1 MTLTHIADRNRANA
15 AKSTGPKTRA
25 GKAASAQNARRHGAT
40 GMPDASCVS
49 LWLAVIIGRPE
60 ISHKDLMPSG
70 ESGQLALNL
79 AIAEARLSAAEGALA
94 ASAGEDKQE
103 GDDVHGLFK
112 TALDAAF
119 DTAIHI
125 SERKLIMDDIT
136 QLARLRLSQAKEHV
150 RRQRLLARYAREA
163 RSARSRAIAAW
174 SAHISQGRNNPLRAD
189 QHDLPK

>member
-1 MTLTHIADRNRANA
+1 MTLPNIADRNRANA
-15 AKSTGPKTRA
+15 ARSTGPKTRA

-40 GMPDASCVS
+40 GAPDPSSVL
-49 LWLAVIIGRPE
+49 LWLAVIIGRPQ
-60 ISHKDLMPSG
+60 ITYKDLLPAG

-103 GDDVHGLFK
+103 GDDVQGLFK

-119 DTAIHI
+119 DTAVHI
-125 SERKLIMDDIT
+125 AESKLIMDDIT

-174 SAHISQGRNNPLRAD
+174 SAHSTEGRNNPL
-189 QHDLPK
+189 